1 MNNLIE
7 TGRLVKAVWG
17 DICLFGVYAPN
28 DNAGEDTIKNF
39 FQGLWNEVEITMP
52 NKYIAICG
60 DFNAKIAGYWSNV
73 NNLGGEMTNMIVE
86 MADLMILN
94 SKNEPTR
101 REQKGPK
108 ILKSIIDFTLVS
120 KELTHH
126 DHKVINNSPVYSDH
140 LPICFTIEKQMGTI
154 R

>member
-1 MNNLIE
+1 
-7 TGRLVKAVWG
+7 
-17 DICLFGVYAPN
+17 
-28 DNAGEDTIKNF
+28 
-39 FQGLWNEVEITMP
+39 
-52 NKYIAICG
+52 
-60 DFNAKIAGYWSNV
+60 
-73 NNLGGEMTNMIVE
+73 MTNMIVE